1 MNNMNNINNMD
12 IGSTTIESPIL
23 TFLPTSCAS
32 RLLNPSTPLTPLTV
46 ELRRV
51 MQDYVL
57 NSPWTLAFGS
67 GSSNLDVGLP
77 NTSFDSPIFGFD
89 STVVDVES
97 PWTAYMNKLSTED
110 AAESPWTAYMNKL
123 STEDALNT
131 SSSAEEESDVI
142 LLSPPSLR
150 SIREATPRNLGLGT
164 RRPLVAN
171 RGKTMASLTT
181 HGKTIAVPALR
192 RGRTAEKDMP
202 ATEPTRRS
210 SRGPSRR
217 CCLCTV
223 VSTTKWL
230 PMSDENL
237 TAFIHYLGDE
247 AAADAKMMEIASA
260 SEAVASQLLVCWSC
274 SRLHL

>member
-1 MNNMNNINNMD
+1 MNKINNNMD
-12 IGSTTIESPIL
+12 IGSTTIESPI
-23 TFLPTSCAS
+23 FACLPTSCSS
-32 RLLNPSTPLTPLTV
+32 RLNPSTPLTPLTA

-67 GSSNLDVGLP
+67 GSSNVDFGLP
-77 NTSFDSPIFGFD
+77 NTSFDSPIFAFD

-97 PWTAYMNKLSTED
+97 PWTAYMNKVSTED
-110 AAESPWTAYMNKL
+110 AF
-123 STEDALNT
+123 NT
-131 SSSAEEESDVI
+131 SSAEEESDVI

-150 SIREATPRNLGLGT
+150 SIRAATQRNLGLGT
-164 RRPLVAN
+164 RRPLVAH
-171 RGKTMASLTT
+171 RGKTMAALAT
-181 HGKTIAVPALR
+181 HGKTMVEPTR
-192 RGRTAEKDMP
+192 PRGRTADKDMP

-217 CCLCTV
+217 CCLCAV

-237 TAFIHYLGDE
+237 TAFLHYLEDE
-247 AAADAKMMEIASA
+247 ATADAKMMEIESA
-260 SEAVASQLLVCWSC
+260 SEAVASQLLVCWNC